1 MAVDPREY
9 MPLAESL
16 AATGTEAGRRSS
28 INRDYYSC
36 HVYARETLYGPD
48 AANWS
53 RSPRRPS
60 HNTVIDALWDD
71 RVLNKIARNVEDLKK
86 MREVAD
92 YVYSDDHPEVLALMA
107 YHRVSDW
114 ESLANIAIALA
125 RETIAALEEP
135 RPAE

>member
-9 MPLAESL
+9 MLHAESL

-71 RVLNKIARNVEDLKK
+71 RVLNKIARNMEDLKK

-92 YVYSDDHPEVLALMA
+92 YVCGDDHPEFRALLA
-107 YHRVSDW
+107 YHRVADW
-114 ESLANIAIALA
+114 EGLANIALALA
-125 RETIAALEEP
+125 RETIAAIEES
-135 RPAE
+135 RRAE

>member
-28 INRDYYSC
+28 INRDYYAG

-53 RSPRRPS
+53 GSPRRPS
-60 HNTVIDALWDD
+60 HRDVIRELRGRREFREIALKLDD
-71 RVLNKIARNVEDLKK
+71 LRK

-92 YVYSDDHPEVLALMA
+92 YVCGDDHPEVQALLA

-114 ESLANIAIALA
+114 EGLANIALELA
-125 RETIAALEEP
+125 RETIAAIDES